1 MANELLEQESGMD
14 PDKIIGDAPAASE
27 ATGFSGDDSQPMAPA
42 GEIPEP
48 VASAGETVPAEGQE
62 PSVFAPSIWSRKQ
75 DRTASANARKAEDQA
90 RRARRDADRQSQ
102 EADRETKKLELQLA
116 REERKA
122 REEERR
128 REQKRMDEERRQE
141 RRAREE
147 ADRQF
152 RREERANQK
161 TVRRVGTMTLGLS
174 LIAIG
179 VAVLLYMIR
188 PNFDL
193 RIVAYLAPIIL
204 IGLGLETLI
213 RYFFS
218 KDRTYRF
225 DFASGVICI
234 LLVIGSCFIALIPEL
249 MYYVSPQR
257 FVAEDQLLQAE
268 KNKIYQALQ
277 GEQRVADYYVNGGV
291 EMALPSAQKDEAGNW
306 VYQLHYAQTYIQLL
320 DGYESEEAFAKTC
333 RELLDKLLREDLF
346 QNSFTLRFR
355 CPENQEGVY
364 YELNLDNRLQLEM
377 NAESLAKLVDPIY
390 SVPTAEN
397 GWYPGGYEDIAQS
410 YGSIYADHFTYL
422 IENFGESSAHIYYSL
437 LMNDARPDLAETYFE
452 TITVQDQNEEPP
464 ASPGED
470 EVGDEPLPEEEDNLP
485 PEADETGA
493 PTEPTDT
500 SPAHAAG

>member
-14 PDKIIGDAPAASE
+14 PDKIIGEAPAAPE

-48 VASAGETVPAEGQE
+48 VASAGETAPAEGQE

-90 RRARRDADRQSQ
+90 RRARREADRQSQ
-102 EADRETKKLELQLA
+102 ETDRETKKLELQLA

-257 FVAEDQLLQAE
+257 FVAEDQLQ
-268 KNKIYQALQ
+268 YT
-277 GEQRVADYYVNGGV
+277 
-291 EMALPSAQKDEAGNW
+291 
-306 VYQLHYAQTYIQLL
+306 QTYIQLL

-377 NAESLAKLVDPIY
+377 NAESLVKLVDPIY

-397 GWYPGGYEDIAQS
+397 GWYPNGYEDIADA
-410 YGSIYADHFTYL
+410 YGLEYANYFSHLTENYSI
-422 IENFGESSAHIYYSL
+422 ESASIFYNL
-437 LMNDARPDLAETYFE
+437 LMNDNRPDWAENYFDMVTGQAE
-452 TITVQDQNEEPP
+452 QPP
-464 ASPGED
+464 VPSGED
-470 EVGDEPLPEEEDNLP
+470 EGGDESLPEAESNLP
-485 PEADETGA
+485 PESDETGA

-500 SPAHAAG
+500 SPAHVAG

>member
-1 MANELLEQESGMD
+1 
-14 PDKIIGDAPAASE
+14 
-27 ATGFSGDDSQPMAPA
+27 MAPA

-249 MYYVSPQR
+249 MYYISPQR

-464 ASPGED
+464 ASSGED
-470 EVGDEPLPEEEDNLP
+470 EGGDEPLPEEEDNLP
-485 PEADETGA
+485 PESDETGA
-493 PTEPTDT
+493 PTEPTDEP
-500 SPAHAAG
+500 PANAAG

>member
-14 PDKIIGDAPAASE
+14 PDKIIGEAPTAPE

-48 VASAGETVPAEGQE
+48 VASTGRTAPAEDQE

-75 DRTASANARKAEDQA
+75 DRAASANTRKAEDQA
-90 RRARRDADRQSQ
+90 RRARREADRQSQ
-102 EADRETKKLELQLA
+102 ETDRETKKLELQLA

-128 REQKRMDEERRQE
+128 REQKRLDEERRQE

-291 EMALPSAQKDEAGNW
+291 EMALPSARKDEAGNW
-306 VYQLHYAQTYIQLL
+306 VYQLQYAQTYIQLL

-377 NAESLAKLVDPIY
+377 NAESLVKLVDPIY

-397 GWYPGGYEDIAQS
+397 GWYPSGYEDIADA
-410 YGSIYADHFTYL
+410 YGLEYANYFSHLTENYSI
-422 IENFGESSAHIYYSL
+422 ESASIFYNL
-437 LMNDARPDLAETYFE
+437 LMNDNRPDWAENYFDMVTGQAE
-452 TITVQDQNEEPP
+452 QPP
-464 ASPGED
+464 VSSGED
-470 EVGDEPLPEEEDNLP
+470 EGGDESLPEAESNLP
-485 PEADETGA
+485 PESDETGA

-500 SPAHAAG
+500 SPAHVAG